1 MKVTTDWVKGR
12 RRRTMGESTEQF
24 VEMLIRLKTMVLMK
38 MKGNSLGYFPEQ

>member
-1 MKVTTDWVKGR
+1 MKVTTDWMKR